1 MCPPPTSHEEC
12 LNGFFLFTVQVS
24 VRKLTTDE
32 FYGLLQIGIIFLA
45 FLAFVLI
52 FVYLAYEKPSA

>member
-1 MCPPPTSHEEC
+1 LLST
-12 LNGFFLFTVQVS
+12 QKAR

-32 FYGLLQIGIIFLA
+32 FWGLFQIGIVFVA
-45 FLAFVLI
+45 FLAIILI

>member
-1 MCPPPTSHEEC
+1 
-12 LNGFFLFTVQVS
+12 VS